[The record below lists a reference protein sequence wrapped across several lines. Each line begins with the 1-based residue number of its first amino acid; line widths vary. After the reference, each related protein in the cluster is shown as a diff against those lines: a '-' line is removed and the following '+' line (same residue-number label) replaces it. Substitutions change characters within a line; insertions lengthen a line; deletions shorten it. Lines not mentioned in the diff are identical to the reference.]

1 MALNK
6 NFDPI
11 AGLFNNIEH
20 IKPESSTDKKSKS
33 TEASDSTKEEK
44 QAAVTESSKDE
55 KAGPVKDEKQETAES
70 SKDKK
75 QETTKSSKDEKQETT
90 SELTKNESDVTD
102 KISEDKTKHEA
113 NEKDSADTTLKNPDE
128 NNNKETSSNPDENN
142 NKETSSKPDEPK
154 LEQENKSEKETNL
167 FNSVKKADLI
177 PGDALSD
184 LDFTLVTNG
193 TTIPKEQKRWLERT
207 AIKKGISR
215 EQYIAQILANEY
227 QVKTKVNEY
236 FADIFVENFNKAN
249 KSNVRFNYRI
259 PAYLNEYLAE
269 AASENGMKKN
279 VMLSYFI
286 NEEQKHEHQINRPIK
301 AIDENQSDDDD
312 EQRDPTIR

>member
-70 SKDKK
+70 SKDEK

-102 KISEDKTKHEA
+102 KISENKTKHEA
-113 NEKDSADTTLKNPDE
+113 NEKDSADTTLK
-128 NNNKETSSNPDENN
+128 NPDENN

-312 EQRDPTIR
+312 E

>member
-20 IKPESSTDKKSKS
+20 IKPESSTDKTSKS
-33 TEASDSTKEEK
+33 TEASDGTKEEK
-44 QAAVTESSKDE
+44 QAAVTESSKEE
-55 KAGPVKDEKQETAES
+55 KAGSVKDEKQETA
-70 SKDKK
+70 
-75 QETTKSSKDEKQETT
+75 KSSKDEKQETT
-90 SELTKNESDVTD
+90 SELTKNESDVTN
-102 KISEDKTKHEA
+102 KTSEDKMKHEA
-113 NEKDSADTTLKNPDE
+113 NEKDSADTTLK
-128 NNNKETSSNPDENN
+128 NPDENN

-312 EQRDPTIR
+312 E

>member
-55 KAGPVKDEKQETAES
+55 KAGSVKDEKQETTE
-70 SKDKK
+70 
-75 QETTKSSKDEKQETT
+75 SSKDEKQETT

-113 NEKDSADTTLKNPDE
+113 NEKDSADTTLK
-128 NNNKETSSNPDENN
+128 NPDENN

-301 AIDENQSDDDD
+301 DIDENQSDDDD
-312 EQRDPTIR
+312 E

>member
-70 SKDKK
+70 SKDEK

-102 KISEDKTKHEA
+102 KTSEDKTKHEA

-128 NNNKETSSNPDENN
+128 NNNKETSI
-142 NKETSSKPDEPK
+142 KPDEPK

-312 EQRDPTIR
+312 E

>member
-1 MALNK
+1 MQNMALNK

-70 SKDKK
+70 SKDEK

-102 KISEDKTKHEA
+102 KTSEDKTKHEA
-113 NEKDSADTTLKNPDE
+113 NEKDSADTTLKNH
-128 NNNKETSSNPDENN
+128 DENN

-312 EQRDPTIR
+312 E

>member
-55 KAGPVKDEKQETAES
+55 KAGPVKDEKQET
-70 SKDKK
+70 
-75 QETTKSSKDEKQETT
+75 TKSSKDEKQETT

-113 NEKDSADTTLKNPDE
+113 NEKDSADTTLK
-128 NNNKETSSNPDENN
+128 NPDENN

-312 EQRDPTIR
+312 E

>member
-20 IKPESSTDKKSKS
+20 IKPESSTDKTSKS
-33 TEASDSTKEEK
+33 TEASDGTKEEK
-44 QAAVTESSKDE
+44 QAAVTESSKEE
-55 KAGPVKDEKQETAES
+55 KAGPVKDEKQETA
-70 SKDKK
+70 
-75 QETTKSSKDEKQETT
+75 KSSKDEKQETA
-90 SELTKNESDVTD
+90 SELTKNESDITN
-102 KISEDKTKHEA
+102 KTSKDKTKHEA

-128 NNNKETSSNPDENN
+128 NNNKETL
-142 NKETSSKPDEPK
+142 SKPDEPK
-154 LEQENKSEKETNL
+154 LEKENKPEKETNL
-167 FNSVKKADLI
+167 YNSVKKADLI

-301 AIDENQSDDDD
+301 AIDENQSDDND
-312 EQRDPTIR
+312 E

>member
-55 KAGPVKDEKQETAES
+55 KDGPVKDEKQETAE
-70 SKDKK
+70 
-75 QETTKSSKDEKQETT
+75 SSKDEKQETT

-102 KISEDKTKHEA
+102 KTSEDKTKHEA

-128 NNNKETSSNPDENN
+128 NNNEETL
-142 NKETSSKPDEPK
+142 SKPDEPK
-154 LEQENKSEKETNL
+154 LEKENKSEKETNL
-167 FNSVKKADLI
+167 YNSVKKADLI

-312 EQRDPTIR
+312 E

>member
-20 IKPESSTDKKSKS
+20 IKPESSTDKTSKS
-33 TEASDSTKEEK
+33 TEASDGTNEEK
-44 QAAVTESSKDE
+44 QAAVTESSKEE
-55 KAGPVKDEKQETAES
+55 KAGPVKDEKQETA
-70 SKDKK
+70 
-75 QETTKSSKDEKQETT
+75 KSSKDEKQETA
-90 SELTKNESDVTD
+90 SELTKNESDITN
-102 KISEDKTKHEA
+102 KTSEDKMKHEA

-128 NNNKETSSNPDENN
+128 NNNKETSSRPN
-142 NKETSSKPDEPK
+142 EPK
-154 LEQENKSEKETNL
+154 LEQENKPEKETNL

-301 AIDENQSDDDD
+301 AIDENQSDDYD
-312 EQRDPTIR
+312 E

>member
-33 TEASDSTKEEK
+33 TEASDRTKEEEK

-55 KAGPVKDEKQETAES
+55 KAEPVKDEKQET
-70 SKDKK
+70 
-75 QETTKSSKDEKQETT
+75 TRSSKDEKEKTT
-90 SELTKNESDVTD
+90 SELTKDESDVPD
-102 KISEDKTKHEA
+102 KTSEDKTKHEA
-113 NEKDSADTTLKNPDE
+113 NKKDSADTTLKNPDE
-128 NNNKETSSNPDENN
+128 NNNKETL
-142 NKETSSKPDEPK
+142 SKPDEPK

-167 FNSVKKADLI
+167 FKSVKKADLI

-301 AIDENQSDDDD
+301 AIDENQSDDD
-312 EQRDPTIR
+312 E

>member
-70 SKDKK
+70 SKDEK

-128 NNNKETSSNPDENN
+128 NNNKETL
-142 NKETSSKPDEPK
+142 SKPDEPK

-167 FNSVKKADLI
+167 FKSVKKADLI
-177 PGDALSD
+177 PGDALSN

-312 EQRDPTIR
+312 E

>member
-70 SKDKK
+70 SKDEK

-113 NEKDSADTTLKNPDE
+113 NKKDSADTTLKNPDE
-128 NNNKETSSNPDENN
+128 NS
-142 NKETSSKPDEPK
+142 NKETSSKPDESK

-177 PGDALSD
+177 PDDALSG

-312 EQRDPTIR
+312 E

>member
-70 SKDKK
+70 SKDEK

-128 NNNKETSSNPDENN
+128 NNNKETSS
-142 NKETSSKPDEPK
+142 KLDEPK

-312 EQRDPTIR
+312 E

>member
-20 IKPESSTDKKSKS
+20 IKPESSTDKTSKS
-33 TEASDSTKEEK
+33 TEASDGTKEEK
-44 QAAVTESSKDE
+44 QAAVTESSKEE
-55 KAGPVKDEKQETAES
+55 KAGSVKDEKQETA
-70 SKDKK
+70 
-75 QETTKSSKDEKQETT
+75 KSSKDEKQETA
-90 SELTKNESDVTD
+90 SELTKNESDVTN
-102 KISEDKTKHEA
+102 KTSEDKMKHEA
-113 NEKDSADTTLKNPDE
+113 NEKDSADTTLKNL
-128 NNNKETSSNPDENN
+128 DENN

-301 AIDENQSDDDD
+301 AIDENQSDDYD
-312 EQRDPTIR
+312 E

>member
-20 IKPESSTDKKSKS
+20 IKPESSTDKTSKS
-33 TEASDSTKEEK
+33 TEASDGTKEEK
-44 QAAVTESSKDE
+44 QAAVTESSKEE
-55 KAGPVKDEKQETAES
+55 KAGSVKDE
-70 SKDKK
+70 K
-75 QETTKSSKDEKQETT
+75 QETTKSSKDEKQETA
-90 SELTKNESDVTD
+90 SELTKNESDITN
-102 KISEDKTKHEA
+102 KTSEDKMKHEA
-113 NEKDSADTTLKNPDE
+113 NEKDSADTTLK
-128 NNNKETSSNPDENN
+128 NPDENN

-286 NEEQKHEHQINRPIK
+286 NEEQKHEHQVNRPIK
-301 AIDENQSDDDD
+301 AIDENQSDDYD
-312 EQRDPTIR
+312 E

>member
-20 IKPESSTDKKSKS
+20 IKPESSTDKTSKS
-33 TEASDSTKEEK
+33 TEASDGTKEEK
-44 QAAVTESSKDE
+44 QAAVTESSKEE
-55 KAGPVKDEKQETAES
+55 KAGSVKDEKQKTA
-70 SKDKK
+70 
-75 QETTKSSKDEKQETT
+75 KSSKDEKQETT
-90 SELTKNESDVTD
+90 SELTKNESDVTN
-102 KISEDKTKHEA
+102 KTSEDKMKHEA
-113 NEKDSADTTLKNPDE
+113 NEKDSADTTLK
-128 NNNKETSSNPDENN
+128 NPDENN

-301 AIDENQSDDDD
+301 AIDENQSDDYD
-312 EQRDPTIR
+312 E

>member
-20 IKPESSTDKKSKS
+20 IKPESSTNKKSKS

-44 QAAVTESSKDE
+44 QAAVTESSKEE
-55 KAGPVKDEKQETAES
+55 KAGPVKDEKQETAE
-70 SKDKK
+70 
-75 QETTKSSKDEKQETT
+75 SSKDEKQETT
-90 SELTKNESDVTD
+90 SELTKNESDVTN
-102 KISEDKTKHEA
+102 KTSEDKTKYEA

-128 NNNKETSSNPDENN
+128 NNNKETL
-142 NKETSSKPDEPK
+142 SKPDEPK
-154 LEQENKSEKETNL
+154 LEQKNKSEKETNL
-167 FNSVKKADLI
+167 YNSVKKADLI

-184 LDFTLVTNG
+184 LDFTLITNG

-312 EQRDPTIR
+312 E

>member
-33 TEASDSTKEEK
+33 TEASDSVKEEK

-55 KAGPVKDEKQETAES
+55 KAGPVKDEKQET
-70 SKDKK
+70 
-75 QETTKSSKDEKQETT
+75 TKFSKDEKQETT
-90 SELTKNESDVTD
+90 SELTKDESDVPD
-102 KISEDKTKHEA
+102 KTSEDKTKHEA

-128 NNNKETSSNPDENN
+128 NNNKKTL
-142 NKETSSKPDEPK
+142 SKPDEPK

-167 FNSVKKADLI
+167 FKSVKKADLI

-312 EQRDPTIR
+312 DE

>member
-20 IKPESSTDKKSKS
+20 IKPESSTDKTSKS
-33 TEASDSTKEEK
+33 TEASDGTKEEK
-44 QAAVTESSKDE
+44 QAAVTESSKEE
-55 KAGPVKDEKQETAES
+55 KAGPVKDEKQETA
-70 SKDKK
+70 
-75 QETTKSSKDEKQETT
+75 KSSKDEKQETA
-90 SELTKNESDVTD
+90 SELTKNESDITN
-102 KISEDKTKHEA
+102 KTSEDKMKHEA

-128 NNNKETSSNPDENN
+128 NNNKETSS
-142 NKETSSKPDEPK
+142 KPDEPK
-154 LEQENKSEKETNL
+154 LEQENKPEKETNL

-301 AIDENQSDDDD
+301 AIDENQSDDND
-312 EQRDPTIR
+312 E